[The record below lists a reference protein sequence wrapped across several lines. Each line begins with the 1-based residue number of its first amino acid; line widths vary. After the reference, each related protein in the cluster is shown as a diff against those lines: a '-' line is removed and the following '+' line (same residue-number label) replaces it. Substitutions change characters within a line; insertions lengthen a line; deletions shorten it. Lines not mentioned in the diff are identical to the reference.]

1 MIWIEIGLYLLN
13 TLIAITIA
21 LFERRDIAAAWAW
34 MLVMFLLPG
43 VGLLAYMFLGRKLS
57 SNQIFDIRA
66 QQNLGVSEM
75 ARYQKESS
83 ANHIQLESPMETELV
98 NLFLNTD
105 DAILTHQNEV
115 MLLNDGKRKFK
126 QLFSDLKH
134 ARHNINIEYFTIY
147 NDDLGQHLRDILV
160 QKAKAGVRIKVM
172 YDLFGSKGSKT
183 AMFKELIENGGEVI
197 PFMRPRFSYLNFRIN
212 FRNHRK
218 IVVIDGSI
226 GYIGGFNVGDQYV
239 GQNSRFGY
247 LRDTH
252 LRITGSAVLQLQSRF
267 FMDWNA
273 SNKKNTE
280 RIDISYFPQNE
291 VHGNVPIQIVSSGPE
306 SEIQKIK
313 QGYIKMIAAAQ
324 SSIKIETPY
333 FIPDDALMEILL
345 IAIRTGIHVT
355 LVIPNQPDH
364 FFVYRTTEY
373 YAQQLVAAGADVYM
387 YQKGFMHVKTIIVDE
402 KVVSVGSANLD
413 IRSFKLNFEANAFIY
428 NQQIAQ
434 QVGQDIKQDI
444 NDSEL
449 LTEHYFKNQSNWTKI
464 KQQFSRLL
472 SPIL

>member
-1 MIWIEIGLYLLN
+1 
-13 TLIAITIA
+13 
-21 LFERRDIAAAWAW
+21 
-34 MLVMFLLPG
+34 
-43 VGLLAYMFLGRKLS
+43 
-57 SNQIFDIRA
+57 
-66 QQNLGVSEM
+66 
-75 ARYQKESS
+75 
-83 ANHIQLESPMETELV
+83 
-98 NLFLNTD
+98 
-105 DAILTHQNEV
+105 
-115 MLLNDGKRKFK
+115 
-126 QLFSDLKH
+126 
-134 ARHNINIEYFTIY
+134 
-147 NDDLGQHLRDILV
+147 
-160 QKAKAGVRIKVM
+160 
-172 YDLFGSKGSKT
+172 
-183 AMFKELIENGGEVI
+183 
-197 PFMRPRFSYLNFRIN
+197 
-212 FRNHRK
+212 
-218 IVVIDGSI
+218 
-226 GYIGGFNVGDQYV
+226 
-239 GQNSRFGY
+239 
-247 LRDTH
+247 
-252 LRITGSAVLQLQSRF
+252 
-267 FMDWNA
+267 
-273 SNKKNTE
+273 
-280 RIDISYFPQNE
+280 
-291 VHGNVPIQIVSSGPE
+291 
-306 SEIQKIK
+306 
-313 QGYIKMIAAAQ
+313 MIAAAQ

-345 IAIRTGIHVT
+345 IAIKTGIHVT

>member
-13 TLIAITIA
+13 ALIAITIA

-43 VGLLAYMFLGRKLS
+43 VGLLVYMFLGRKLS

-75 ARYQKESS
+75 ARYQKESI
-83 ANHIQLESPMETELV
+83 ANRIQLESPMETELV

-105 DAILTHQNEV
+105 DAILTHQNEIV
-115 MLLNDGKRKFK
+115 LLNDGAQKFK
-126 QLFSDLKH
+126 QLFCDLTQAK
-134 ARHNINIEYFTIY
+134 HNINIEYFTIY
-147 NDDLGQHLRDILV
+147 NDDLGQKLRDILV
-160 QKAKAGVRIKVM
+160 QKAKDGVRVKVM

-183 AMFKELIENGGEVI
+183 TMFKELIENGGEVI

-247 LRDTH
+247 WRDTH

-345 IAIRTGIHVT
+345 IAIKTGIHVT

-364 FFVYRTTEY
+364 LFVYRATEY
-373 YAQQLVAAGADVYM
+373 YAQQLVTAGADVYM

-428 NQQIAQ
+428 DRKIAQ
-434 QVGQDIKQDI
+434 QVGQDIQQDI
-444 NDSEL
+444 KNSDL